1 MQSIFFE
8 LRKVAAYGK
17 KYYEIDQNV
26 YRRFD
31 QKNDMFCRYLW
42 DKGLKTY
49 QNNFADDMLKN
60 IKANNQ
66 GYTHFDYAFSKAFWT
81 VYNRFPFAFSW
92 EGDTS
97 FEEDW
102 YGYKLREQKYQI
114 KDLAEF
120 TAKVKKVAKFYGV
133 SLVGITKINEK
144 WIYKNAGKRSDGKF
158 IGSYPVNLPREINRA
173 IVMAIE
179 MDSPGLSTTP
189 ALPACAATGLGYSK
203 MAFTISCLGEFIRN
217 LGYQAI
223 QCGNDTAL
231 SIPLAVDAGL
241 GALGRNGLLVTPEYG
256 SGVRICKVFTD
267 LPLALDEP
275 NFNFIS
281 KLSNFCKRCYQC
293 AEICET
299 KAISFQSEPDFQGE
313 TISNNP
319 GIKKYYINPEKCF
332 EFWAENTSDC
342 SQCITVCPFS
352 NTENFL
358 TADKFWKE

>member
-1 MQSIFFE
+1 MEKNF
-8 LRKVAAYGK
+8 
-17 KYYEIDQNV
+17 YEIDENIYQK
-26 YRRFD
+26 FD

-42 DKGLKTY
+42 DKDLETY
-49 QNNFADDMLKN
+49 QNNFADDMLNN
-60 IKANNQ
+60 IKENNE
-66 GYTHFDYAFSKAFWT
+66 GYTHFDYAFSKASWT
-81 VYNRFPFAFSW
+81 VYNRFPFTFSW

-120 TAKVKKVAKFYGV
+120 TVKVKKVAKFYGA
-133 SLVGITKINEK
+133 SLVGIAKLDEK
-144 WIYKNAGKRSDGKF
+144 WIYQKAAKRSARKF
-158 IGSYPVNLPREINRA
+158 LGSYPIHFSENIDKV
-173 IVMAIE
+173 IVMAVE
-179 MDSPGLSTTP
+179 MDPQGLSTTP
-189 ALPACAATGLGYSK
+189 TLPACAATGLGYSK
-203 MAFTISCLGEFIRN
+203 MAFIISCLGEFIRN

-256 SGVRICKVFTD
+256 SGVRICKIFTD
-267 LPLALDEP
+267 LPLVLDGP
-275 NFNFIS
+275 NVNFIS
-281 KLSNFCKRCYQC
+281 KLSDFCKRCFQC

-299 KAISFQSEPDFQGE
+299 KAISFKSELDFRGE

-319 GIKKYYINPEKCF
+319 GVKKYYINPEKCF

-342 SQCITVCPFS
+342 SKCITICPFF
-352 NTENFL
+352 NITKPL
-358 TADKFWKE
+358 AIDKFWKE

>member
-1 MQSIFFE
+1 M
-8 LRKVAAYGK
+8 GK
-17 KYYEIDQNV
+17 KYYEIDENI
-26 YRRFD
+26 YRRFE
-31 QKNDMFCRYLW
+31 QKNEMFCRYLW
-42 DKGLKTY
+42 DKDLKIY

-60 IKANNQ
+60 IKEDNE
-66 GYTHFDYAFSKAFWT
+66 GYTHFDYAFSKASWT

-102 YGYKLREQKYQI
+102 YGYKLREEKYQI
-114 KDLAEF
+114 RDLAEF
-120 TAKVKKVAKFYGV
+120 TAKVKKVARFYGA

-144 WIYKNAGKRSDGKF
+144 WIYKNAGKRSNGQF
-158 IGSYPVNLPREINRA
+158 LGSYPINLPQGINRA
-173 IVMAIE
+173 IVIAIE

-203 MAFTISCLGEFIRN
+203 MAFIISCLGEFIRN
-217 LGYQAI
+217 LGYRAI

-231 SIPLAVDAGL
+231 SIPLAIDAGL

-256 SGVRICKVFTD
+256 SGVRICKIFTD
-267 LPLALDEP
+267 LPLVSDEP
-275 NFNFIS
+275 DLNFIS

-293 AEICET
+293 AEVCET
-299 KAISFQSEPDFQGE
+299 KAISFQPEPDLKGE

-319 GIKKYYINPEKCF
+319 GVKKYYINPEKCF

-342 SQCITVCPFS
+342 SKCITICPFYNTKDFISS
-352 NTENFL
+352 NE
-358 TADKFWKE
+358 FWKVK

>member
-1 MQSIFFE
+1 ME
-8 LRKVAAYGK
+8 KN
-17 KYYEIDQNV
+17 YYEIDQNI

-31 QKNDMFCRYLW
+31 QKNDIFCRYLW
-42 DKGLKTY
+42 DNSLKTY
-49 QNNFADDMLKN
+49 QNNFADDMLMN
-60 IKANNQ
+60 IKEDKE
-66 GYTHFDYAFSKAFWT
+66 GFTHFDYAFSKASWT

-92 EGDTS
+92 EGDIS

-114 KDLAEF
+114 KDLLEF
-120 TAKVKKVAKFYGV
+120 TTKVKKVARFYGA
-133 SLVGITKINEK
+133 SLVGMTKLDEK
-144 WIYKNAGKRSDGKF
+144 WIYQRAAKRSVQKF
-158 IGSYPVNLPREINRA
+158 LGSYPIHFPENIDKV

-179 MDSPGLSTTP
+179 MDPQGLSTTP

-231 SIPLAVDAGL
+231 SIPLAIDAGL
-241 GALGRNGLLVTPEYG
+241 GALGRNGLLITPEYG

-267 LPLALDEP
+267 LPLVLDKP

-293 AEICET
+293 AEVCET
-299 KAISFQSEPDFQGE
+299 KAISFKPEPDFKGE

-319 GIKKYYINPEKCF
+319 GVKKYYINPEKCF
-332 EFWAENTSDC
+332 EFWVENTSDC
-342 SQCITVCPFS
+342 SKCITICPFS
-352 NTENFL
+352 NTQDFILSNE
-358 TADKFWKE
+358 FWNEK

>member
-1 MQSIFFE
+1 ME
-8 LRKVAAYGK
+8 K
-17 KYYEIDQNV
+17 KYYEINENI
-26 YRRFD
+26 YRRFE
-31 QKNDMFCRYLW
+31 QKNEMFCRYLW
-42 DKGLKTY
+42 DKELKTY
-49 QNNFADDMLKN
+49 QNNFAGDMLKN
-60 IKANNQ
+60 IKENNE
-66 GYTHFDYAFSKAFWT
+66 GYTHFDYAFSKASWT

-114 KDLAEF
+114 KDLEEF
-120 TAKVKKVAKFYGV
+120 TAKVKKVARFYGA
-133 SLVGITKINEK
+133 SLVGVTKINEK
-144 WIYKNAGKRSDGKF
+144 WIYKNAGKRANGQF
-158 IGSYPVNLPREINRA
+158 LGSYPIQFPENIDKV

-179 MDSPGLSTTP
+179 MDPQGLSTTP

-203 MAFTISCLGEFIRN
+203 MAFIISCMGEFIRN

-231 SIPLAVDAGL
+231 SIPLAIDAGL

-267 LPLALDEP
+267 LPLVFDKP

-293 AEICET
+293 AEVCEP
-299 KAISFQSEPDFQGE
+299 KAISFKSEPDFKGE

-319 GIKKYYINPEKCF
+319 GVKKYYINPEKCF

-342 SQCITVCPFS
+342 SKCITICPFS
-352 NTENFL
+352 NTKDFVPSKE
-358 TADKFWKE
+358 FWKEK